1 MRTLM
6 RRSGRSSW
14 LVALLV
20 VVGGCWPYGFAGGG
34 LPSNIHTVA
43 VLPFENETP
52 QAELQREVWQSLR
65 SEMHARL
72 GLRDAPE
79 SRADAVVRGTLLR
92 YDTGIPIAYSANRGQ
107 VTSARRKLQIV
118 CDIEIVDQKTG
129 KMLWQRKGITA
140 EGEYEEPNEVN
151 GRRAALR
158 KLVTDVIE
166 GAQSQW

>member
-1 MRTLM
+1 M
-6 RRSGRSSW
+6 RRSGRSSF
-14 LVALLV
+14 LVALLLV
-20 VVGGCWPYGFAGGG
+20 TACWPYGFAGGG

-52 QAELQREVWQSLR
+52 QAELQREVWEALR
-65 SEMHARL
+65 GEMKSRL

-79 SRADAVVRGTLLR
+79 ARADAVVRGTLLR
-92 YDTGIPIAYSANRGQ
+92 YDTGIPIALSANRGQ

-140 EGEYEEPNEVN
+140 EGEYEEPNEEN
-151 GRRAALR
+151 GRRDALR
-158 KLVTDVIE
+158 KLVTDVVE

>member
-1 MRTLM
+1 M
-6 RRSGRSSW
+6 RRSGRSSFFIV
-14 LVALLV
+14 LLAL
-20 VVGGCWPYGFAGGG
+20 VGGCWPYGFAGGG

-52 QAELQREVWQSLR
+52 QAELQREVWEALR
-65 SEMHARL
+65 GEMKSRL

-92 YDTGIPIAYSANRGQ
+92 YDTGIPIALSTNRGQ

-129 KMLWQRKGITA
+129 KSLWQRKGITA

-151 GRRAALR
+151 GRREALK
-158 KLVTDVIE
+158 KLVTNVIE

>member
-1 MRTLM
+1 M
-6 RRSGRSSW
+6 RRSGRSSLFAVL
-14 LVALLV
+14 LVALC
-20 VVGGCWPYGFAGGG
+20 GCWPYGFAGGG
-34 LPSNIHTVA
+34 LPANIHTVA

-52 QAELQREVWQSLR
+52 QAELQREVWEALR
-65 SEMHARL
+65 GEMKSRL

-79 SRADAVVRGTLLR
+79 SRADALVRGTLLR
-92 YDTGIPIAYSANRGQ
+92 YDTGIPISYTAGRGQ
-107 VTSARRKLQIV
+107 ITSARRKLQIV

-151 GRRAALR
+151 GRRDALK

>member
-1 MRTLM
+1 M
-6 RRSGRSSW
+6 RRSGRSSFLLL
-14 LVALLV
+14 LVAV
-20 VVGGCWPYGFAGGG
+20 VGCWPYGFAGGG

-52 QAELQREVWQSLR
+52 QAELQREVWEALR
-65 SEMHARL
+65 GEMKSRL

-79 SRADAVVRGTLLR
+79 VRADAVVRGTLLR
-92 YDTGIPIAYSANRGQ
+92 YDTGIPIALSTNRGQ

-129 KMLWQRKGITA
+129 KMLWQRKGMTA
-140 EGEYEEPNEVN
+140 EGEYEEPNEIN
-151 GRRAALR
+151 GRREALK

>member
-1 MRTLM
+1 MS
-6 RRSGRSSW
+6 RSGRSSIFI
-14 LVALLV
+14 ALLV
-20 VVGGCWPYGFAGGG
+20 AVTGCWPYGFAGGG

-52 QAELQREVWQSLR
+52 QAELQREMWESLR
-65 SEMHARL
+65 SEMKARL

-79 SRADAVVRGTLLR
+79 TRADAVVRGTLLR
-92 YDTGIPIAYSANRGQ
+92 YDTGIPISYSANRGQ

-118 CDIEIVDQKTG
+118 CDIEIIDQKSG

-140 EGEYEEPNEVN
+140 EGEYEEPNEIN

>member
-1 MRTLM
+1 M
-6 RRSGRSSW
+6 RRSGRSSLFVAV
-14 LVALLV
+14 LVALA
-20 VVGGCWPYGFAGGG
+20 GCWPYGFAGGG
-34 LPSNIHTVA
+34 LPANIHTVA

-52 QAELQREVWQSLR
+52 QSELQRELWEALR
-65 SEMHARL
+65 GEMKARL

-79 SRADAVVRGTLLR
+79 SRADALVRGTLLR
-92 YDTGIPIAYSANRGQ
+92 YDTGIPISYTAARGQ

-151 GRRAALR
+151 GRRDALK

>member
-1 MRTLM
+1 M
-6 RRSGRSSW
+6 RRSGRSSFLVL
-14 LVALLV
+14 LVAV
-20 VVGGCWPYGFAGGG
+20 AGCWPYGFAGGG

-52 QAELQREVWQSLR
+52 QADLQREVWEALR
-65 SEMHARL
+65 GEMKSRL

-79 SRADAVVRGTLLR
+79 VRADAVVRGTLLR
-92 YDTGIPIAYSANRGQ
+92 YDTGIPIALSASRGQ

-129 KMLWQRKGITA
+129 TMLWQRKGMTA
-140 EGEYEEPNEVN
+140 EGEYEEPNEIN
-151 GRRAALR
+151 GRREALK
-158 KLVTDVIE
+158 KLVTDVVE

>member
-1 MRTLM
+1 M
-6 RRSGRSSW
+6 RRSGRSSF
-14 LVALLV
+14 LVALLLV
-20 VVGGCWPYGFAGGG
+20 AACWPYGFAGGG

-52 QAELQREVWQSLR
+52 QAELQREVWEALR
-65 SEMHARL
+65 GEMKTRL

-79 SRADAVVRGTLLR
+79 ARDDAVVRGTLLR
-92 YDTGIPIAYSANRGQ
+92 YDTGIPIALSANRGQ

-140 EGEYEEPNEVN
+140 EGEYEEPNEEN
-151 GRRAALR
+151 GRRDALR
-158 KLVTDVIE
+158 KLVTDVVE

>member
-1 MRTLM
+1 M
-6 RRSGRSSW
+6 RRSGLSSF
-14 LVALLV
+14 LVAVILV
-20 VVGGCWPYGFAGGG
+20 AAGCWPYGFAGGG

-52 QAELQREVWQSLR
+52 QAELQREVWEALR
-65 SEMHARL
+65 GEMKSRL

-79 SRADAVVRGTLLR
+79 ARADAVVRGTLLR
-92 YDTGIPIAYSANRGQ
+92 YDTGIPIAISANRGQ

-140 EGEYEEPNEVN
+140 EGEYEEPNEGN
-151 GRRAALR
+151 GRRDALR
-158 KLVTDVIE
+158 KLVTDVVE

>member
-1 MRTLM
+1 M
-6 RRSGRSSW
+6 RRSGRSSY
-14 LVALLV
+14 LVSLLI

-34 LPSNIHTVA
+34 LPTNIHTVA

-65 SEMHARL
+65 SEMKARL

-151 GRRAALR
+151 GRREALK

>member
-6 RRSGRSSW
+6 RRSGRSSMLVL
-14 LVALLV
+14 LVAV
-20 VVGGCWPYGFAGGG
+20 AGCWPYGFAGGG
-34 LPSNIHTVA
+34 LPSHVHTVA

-52 QAELQREVWQSLR
+52 QAELQREVWEALR
-65 SEMHARL
+65 GEMKSRL

-79 SRADAVVRGTLLR
+79 VRADAVVRGTLLR
-92 YDTGIPIAYSANRGQ
+92 YDTGIPIALSTNRGQ

-129 KMLWQRKGITA
+129 KMLWQRKGMTA
-140 EGEYEEPNEVN
+140 EGEYEEPNEIN
-151 GRRAALR
+151 GRREALK

>member
-1 MRTLM
+1 M
-6 RRSGRSSW
+6 RRSGRSS
-14 LVALLV
+14 LLAALLLT
-20 VVGGCWPYGFAGGG
+20 VGGCWPYGFAGGG

-52 QAELQREVWQSLR
+52 QAELQREVWEALR
-65 SEMHARL
+65 GEMKSRL

-79 SRADAVVRGTLLR
+79 TRADAVVRGTLLR
-92 YDTGIPIAYSANRGQ
+92 YDTGIPIALSANRGQ

-140 EGEYEEPNEVN
+140 EGEYEEPNEAN
-151 GRRAALR
+151 GRRDALR
-158 KLVTDVIE
+158 KLVTDVVE

>member
-1 MRTLM
+1 M
-6 RRSGRSSW
+6 RRSGRSSVF
-14 LVALLV
+14 VAVLLAIA
-20 VVGGCWPYGFAGGG
+20 GCWPYGFAGGG

-52 QAELQREVWQSLR
+52 QAELQREVWEALR
-65 SEMHARL
+65 GEMKSRL

-79 SRADAVVRGTLLR
+79 TRADAVVRGTLLR
-92 YDTGIPIAYSANRGQ
+92 YDTGIPIALTANRGQ

-140 EGEYEEPNEVN
+140 EGEYEEPNEAN
-151 GRRAALR
+151 GRRDALR

>member
-1 MRTLM
+1 M
-6 RRSGRSSW
+6 RRSGRYS
-14 LVALLV
+14 LLFALLATV
-20 VVGGCWPYGFAGGG
+20 AGCWPYGFAGGG

-52 QAELQREVWQSLR
+52 QAELQREVWEALR
-65 SEMHARL
+65 TEMKSRL

-79 SRADAVVRGTLLR
+79 ARADAVVRGTLLR
-92 YDTGIPIAYSANRGQ
+92 YDTGIPIAISANRGQ

-129 KMLWQRKGITA
+129 KLLWQRKGITA
-140 EGEYEEPNEVN
+140 EGEYEEPNEIN
-151 GRRAALR
+151 GRRDALQ
-158 KLVTDVIE
+158 KLVADVIE

>member
-1 MRTLM
+1 M
-6 RRSGRSSW
+6 RRSGRFSA
-14 LVALLV
+14 LAALLIATS
-20 VVGGCWPYGFAGGG
+20 GCWPYGFAGGG

-52 QAELQREVWQSLR
+52 QAELQREMWESLR
-65 SEMHARL
+65 SEMKARL

-79 SRADAVVRGTLLR
+79 ARADAVVRGTLLR
-92 YDTGIPIAYSANRGQ
+92 YDTGIPISYSSSRGQ

>member
-107 VTSARRKLQIV
+107 VTSARRKLV
-118 CDIEIVDQKTG
+118 
-129 KMLWQRKGITA
+129 R
-140 EGEYEEPNEVN
+140 
-151 GRRAALR
+151 
-158 KLVTDVIE
+158 
-166 GAQSQW
+166 

>member
-1 MRTLM
+1 M
-6 RRSGRSSW
+6 RRFGRSEL
-14 LVALLV
+14 LVALLL
-20 VVGGCWPYGFAGGG
+20 GLSGCWPYGFAGGG

-65 SEMHARL
+65 SELKARL

-79 SRADAVVRGTLLR
+79 AKADAVVRGTLLR
-92 YDTGIPIAYSANRGQ
+92 YDTGIPISYSANRGQ

-140 EGEYEEPNEVN
+140 EGEYEEPNEAN
-151 GRRAALR
+151 GRRDALR
-158 KLVTDVIE
+158 KLVTDVVE

>member
-1 MRTLM
+1 M
-6 RRSGRSSW
+6 RRSGRSSI
-14 LVALLV
+14 LFVLLAA
-20 VVGGCWPYGFAGGG
+20 VGGCWPYGFAGGG

-65 SEMHARL
+65 NEIKARL

-79 SRADAVVRGTLLR
+79 ARADAVVRGTLLR
-92 YDTGIPIAYSANRGQ
+92 YDTGIPIAYSANRGA

-140 EGEYEEPNEVN
+140 EGEYEEPNEAN
-151 GRRAALR
+151 GRRDALR

>member
-1 MRTLM
+1 M
-6 RRSGRSSW
+6 RRSGRSSLFVAV
-14 LVALLV
+14 LVALA
-20 VVGGCWPYGFAGGG
+20 GCWPYGFAGGG
-34 LPSNIHTVA
+34 LPASIHTVA

-52 QAELQREVWQSLR
+52 QSELQRELWEALR
-65 SEMHARL
+65 GEMKARL

-79 SRADAVVRGTLLR
+79 SRADALVRGTLLR
-92 YDTGIPIAYSANRGQ
+92 YDTGIPISYTAARGQ

-151 GRRAALR
+151 GRRDALK

>member
-1 MRTLM
+1 M
-6 RRSGRSSW
+6 RRSGRSSA
-14 LVALLV
+14 LLLV
-20 VVGGCWPYGFAGGG
+20 VALAGCWPYGFAGGG

-52 QAELQREVWQSLR
+52 QAELQREVWEALR
-65 SEMHARL
+65 GEMKSRL

-79 SRADAVVRGTLLR
+79 VRADAVVRGTLLR
-92 YDTGIPIAYSANRGQ
+92 YDTGIPIALATNRGQ

-129 KMLWQRKGITA
+129 KMLWQRKGMTA
-140 EGEYEEPNEVN
+140 EGEYEEPNEIN
-151 GRRAALR
+151 GRREALK

>member
-1 MRTLM
+1 M
-6 RRSGRSSW
+6 RRSGRSSF
-14 LVALLV
+14 LVALLLV
-20 VVGGCWPYGFAGGG
+20 AACWPYGFAGGG

-52 QAELQREVWQSLR
+52 QAELQREVWEALR
-65 SEMHARL
+65 GEMKSRL

-79 SRADAVVRGTLLR
+79 ARADAVVRGTLLR
-92 YDTGIPIAYSANRGQ
+92 YDTGIPIALSANRGQ

-140 EGEYEEPNEVN
+140 EGEYEEPNEEN
-151 GRRAALR
+151 GRRDALR
-158 KLVTDVIE
+158 KLVTDVVE

>member
-1 MRTLM
+1 M
-6 RRSGRSSW
+6 RRSGRSSILIA
-14 LVALLV
+14 LVLAA
-20 VVGGCWPYGFAGGG
+20 GGCWPYGFAGGG

-65 SEMHARL
+65 SEMQARL

-79 SRADAVVRGTLLR
+79 ARADAVVRGTLLR
-92 YDTGIPIAYSANRGQ
+92 YDTGIPISYSANNGQ

-151 GRRAALR
+151 GRRDALR
-158 KLVTDVIE
+158 KLITDVIE

>member
-1 MRTLM
+1 MRQ
-6 RRSGRSSW
+6 SGRSSA
-14 LVALLV
+14 LLLV
-20 VVGGCWPYGFAGGG
+20 VALAGCWPYGFAGGG

-52 QAELQREVWQSLR
+52 QAELQREVWEALR
-65 SEMHARL
+65 GEMKSRL

-79 SRADAVVRGTLLR
+79 VRADAVVRGTLLR
-92 YDTGIPIAYSANRGQ
+92 YDTGIPIALATNRGQ

-129 KMLWQRKGITA
+129 KMLWQRKGMTA
-140 EGEYEEPNEVN
+140 EGEYEEPNEIN
-151 GRRAALR
+151 GRREALK